1 MSGDDAAARLRIAAE
16 RARDGSASA
25 FRELVE
31 SSHERVFRLAAALTG
46 DRDEAADVTQETY
59 LRAWERKDELRDPSA
74 VTGWL
79 FRIARNVARD
89 RRGSWW
95 MRSRIRLPL
104 DRTTAERA
112 TSEPREPAAD
122 ALDAHA
128 ALEAAESAGAVRRA
142 LRRLPEK
149 HRVVLQL
156 REVEGLTYE
165 ELAEALGVP
174 VGTVESRLHRARAG
188 LARRLAQLAKEERA

>member
-1 MSGDDAAARLRIAAE
+1 MGGDDAAARLRIAAE

-79 FRIARNVARD
+79 FRIARNVASD

-95 MRSRIRLPL
+95 MRSRIRQPL
-104 DRTTAERA
+104 DRATAERE
-112 TSEPREPAAD
+112 TSEREPAAD

-128 ALEAAESAGAVRRA
+128 ALEGAESAGAIRRA

>member
-31 SSHERVFRLAAALTG
+31 STHERVFRLAAALTG

-59 LRAWERKDELRDPSA
+59 LRAWERKDELADPSA
-74 VTGWL
+74 VSGWL
-79 FRIARNVARD
+79 FRIVRNVAHD

-104 DRTTAERA
+104 DRADPERA
-112 TSEPREPAAD
+112 TSHPGEPAAD
-122 ALDAHA
+122 ADAHA
-128 ALEAAESAGAVRRA
+128 ALEAAESAGQVQRA

-156 REVEGLTYE
+156 REVEGLAYE
-165 ELAEALGVP
+165 EIADALGVP